1 MKKKFKRVALSG
13 VLRDKKNREFLKT
26 ILNSLKNLKIE
37 ILCEQK
43 LANKAEFLKEYS
55 SNDKEIITNSDLLI
69 SVGGDGTML
78 SNAKK
83 YGINGT
89 PILGINLG
97 NLGFLTDIQTEDLE
111 LRLTDVLKGK
121 YVLDERPF
129 LKAFLGSKELN
140 STALN
145 EIVLHSG
152 SVAKMIEYSLFI
164 NSSFVY
170 SQKADGLIIFSPT
183 GSTAYSLSGGGP
195 IVDPELNV
203 IGIMPMFPHSINTTP
218 IIIDDN
224 KEIRIELTDSPNNK
238 SSELSFDSQ
247 ENIKLDAN
255 CSLTILKTEYKLSL
269 VHPLDDDFFSRCRN
283 RLGWGKSI
291 T

>member
-1 MKKKFKRVALSG
+1 MKKTFKRVALSG
-13 VLRDKKNREFLKT
+13 VLRDKKNGEFLKA
-26 ILNSLKNLKIE
+26 ILNTLKDLEIE

-43 LANKAEFLKEYS
+43 LVNNAEFLKEYS
-55 SNDKEIITNSDLLI
+55 SSDKEIIKNSDLLI

-78 SNAKK
+78 SNSKK
-83 YGINGT
+83 YGINGI

-111 LRLTDVLKGK
+111 LRLMDVLKGK

-129 LKAFLGSKELN
+129 LKAFLDSKELN

-152 SVAKMIEYSLFI
+152 SVAKMIEYRLFI

-224 KEIRIELTDSPNNK
+224 KEIRIELTDSTNNQ

-255 CSLTILKTEYKLSL
+255 CSLTISKTEDKLSL

>member
-1 MKKKFKRVALSG
+1 MKKTFKRVALSG
-13 VLRDKKNREFLKT
+13 VLRDKKNGEFLKA
-26 ILNSLKNLKIE
+26 ILNTLKDLEIE

-43 LANKAEFLKEYS
+43 LVNNAEFLKEYS
-55 SNDKEIITNSDLLI
+55 SSDKEIIKNSDLLI

-78 SNAKK
+78 SNSKK
-83 YGINGT
+83 YGINGI

-111 LRLTDVLKGK
+111 LRLMDVLKGK

-129 LKAFLGSKELN
+129 LKAFLDSKELN

-152 SVAKMIEYSLFI
+152 SVAKMIEYRLFI

-224 KEIRIELTDSPNNK
+224 KEIRIELTDSTNNQ

-255 CSLTILKTEYKLSL
+255 CSLTISKTEYKLSL

>member
-1 MKKKFKRVALSG
+1 MKKTFKRVALSG
-13 VLRDKKNREFLKT
+13 VLRDKKNGEFLKA
-26 ILNSLKNLKIE
+26 ILNTLKDLEIE

-43 LANKAEFLKEYS
+43 LVNNAEFLKEYS
-55 SNDKEIITNSDLLI
+55 SSDKEIIKNSDLLI

-78 SNAKK
+78 SNSKK
-83 YGINGT
+83 YGINGI

-111 LRLTDVLKGK
+111 LRLMDVLKGK

-129 LKAFLGSKELN
+129 LKAFLDSKELN

-164 NSSFVY
+164 NNSFVY

-224 KEIRIELTDSPNNK
+224 KEIRIELTDSTNNQ

-255 CSLTILKTEYKLSL
+255 CSLTISKTEDKLSL